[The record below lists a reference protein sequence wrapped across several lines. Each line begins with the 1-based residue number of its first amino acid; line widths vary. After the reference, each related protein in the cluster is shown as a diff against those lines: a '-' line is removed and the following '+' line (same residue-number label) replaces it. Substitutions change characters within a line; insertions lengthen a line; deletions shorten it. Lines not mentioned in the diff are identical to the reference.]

1 MKRLCAAAVCVAV
14 AGGVAG
20 HTAAQDAGE
29 LERGRALYEH
39 WCAPC
44 HGPGIGNNGAQ
55 HLPGTDAL
63 RVKYRG
69 ALPALLTERT
79 DMSPDLV
86 KTYVRQG
93 ITVMPFF
100 RKTEIDDAEL
110 DAIAAYLTRN
120 NARTLAQQ

>member
-1 MKRLCAAAVCVAV
+1 MISLRRTAALVALAVAASAAA
-14 AGGVAG
+14 
-20 HTAAQDAGE
+20 QSPE
-29 LERGRALYEH
+29 QIERGRASYEY

-79 DMSPDLV
+79 DMAPDLV

-100 RKTEIDDAEL
+100 RKTEIDDTEL
-110 DAIAAYLTRN
+110 EAIAAYLTRN
-120 NARTLAQQ
+120 NPRPDR